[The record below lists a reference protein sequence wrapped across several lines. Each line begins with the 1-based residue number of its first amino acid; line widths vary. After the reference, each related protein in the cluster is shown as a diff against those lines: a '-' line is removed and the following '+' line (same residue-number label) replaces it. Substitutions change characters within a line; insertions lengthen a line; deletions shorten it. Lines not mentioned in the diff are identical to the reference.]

1 MGRAALTVLILMLA
15 TGLGIPALAASA
27 SAGASATIVA
37 NSAVRLNWAIAMPT
51 VNGANNGARFTGTV
65 PSMMMAIMVMPG
77 NERLTVRR
85 DDVPGGLVTAPTS
98 FEVISPEGETALL
111 VRTTVDSESWLSS
124 SGAILSGAL
133 EGGSAVSIDV
143 AHGLMRITY
152 PDVVGAAVQ
161 ETLTVVVQY
170 N

>member
-1 MGRAALTVLILMLA
+1 MGRAALTVLILLLA
-15 TGLGIPALAASA
+15 TGLGTNTLAATA

-37 NSAVRLNWAIAMPT
+37 NSAVRMNWSVAMPT

-85 DDVPGGLVTAPTS
+85 DDAPGGLVTAPTS

-111 VRTTVDSESWLSS
+111 VRTTVDSESWVSS
-124 SGAILSGAL
+124 SGAILSGSL
-133 EGGSAVSIDV
+133 EGSSAASIDV
-143 AHGLMRITY
+143 AQGLMRITY
-152 PDVVGAAVQ
+152 PESIGAAVR

>member
-1 MGRAALTVLILMLA
+1 MGRAASTVLTAMLA
-15 TGLGIPALAASA
+15 AGLGTPSLAATA

-37 NSAVRLNWAIAMPT
+37 SSAVRMNWAIAMPT
-51 VNGANNGARFTGTV
+51 VNGANNGARFTGTA

-124 SGAILSGAL
+124 SGAVLSGAL

-143 AHGLMRITY
+143 AQGLMRTTY
-152 PDVVGAAVQ
+152 PDAIGAAAQ
-161 ETLTVVVQY
+161 KTLTVVVQY